1 MVAGIFQSASRPRRG
16 LWMRFEVLQRASIT
30 ELKNVSGWCQ
40 IRQVSQV
47 SGKFNGDK
55 QASSQQEVCQSSPR
69 RENSQNSQSSQVGQG
84 DQIHRVPSW
93 LPNWDE
99 FHRIS
104 PVSAAPTRPTGR
116 LWALW
121 ALTCL
126 TWASTWAPK
135 FSTPPSASAAKVN
148 RVQHSQHSLHSLH
161 SSHSSHFATKAQA
174 RTASLRASLLSTHI
188 LCSSL
193 TFSRTFATS
202 AKMSNEITHETIKGE
217 CSDDRVHQ
225 FAGPSIL
232 PRQPPKLHC
241 PSILHPRNE
250 VTATHC
256 LELRIIA
263 RIQYNPD

>member
-1 MVAGIFQSASRPRRG
+1 MVAVTFQSAFRPRRG
-16 LWMRFEVLQRASIT
+16 LWMRFEVLQRASMT

-55 QASSQQEVCQSSPR
+55 LVSSQQEVCQSSPR

-121 ALTCL
+121 ALTC
-126 TWASTWAPK
+126 STWAPK

-148 RVQHSQHSLHSLH
+148 RVQHSRH

-193 TFSRTFATS
+193 TFSRTFTTS
-202 AKMSNEITHETIKGE
+202 AKMSNEITHKTIKGE
-217 CSDDRVHQ
+217 YSRRPSSSV
-225 FAGPSIL
+225 AGPSIY
-232 PRQPPKLHC
+232 PAIPPKSHC

-250 VTATHC
+250 VTAT
-256 LELRIIA
+256 
-263 RIQYNPD
+263 